1 LNPINFYC
9 GNPDVSNLTALLQ
22 YLFSYPYS
30 YPKSIPGEHID
41 YSVVKGSNS
50 SKADNGILSGLK
62 LAKLKS

>member
-1 LNPINFYC
+1 
-9 GNPDVSNLTALLQ
+9 VSNLTALLQ

-50 SKADNGILSGLK
+50 SKADNGILAAGL
-62 LAKLKS
+62 LANFKS